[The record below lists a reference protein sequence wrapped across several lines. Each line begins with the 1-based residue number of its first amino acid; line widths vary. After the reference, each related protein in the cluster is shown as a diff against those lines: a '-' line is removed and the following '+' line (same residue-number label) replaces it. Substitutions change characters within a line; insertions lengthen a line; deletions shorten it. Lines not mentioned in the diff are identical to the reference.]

1 MDVVII
7 INLCFRQNGA
17 DASSEDF
24 ESSSSIL
31 ESERPQARHSRRSRS
46 YSRSRARGRASDS
59 SPTRKKTTF
68 LTDNVQTPGVRDN
81 AIIEED
87 NVNGGSIKS
96 SSSYDA
102 SKISFQGKRAL
113 FETRPI
119 PMTKSASKSQETLV
133 NPTPLTTEAT
143 SPLVA
148 ANRRLE
154 DEVARL
160 EQVLVL
166 REEASRKLRERLET
180 QLGTREGEL
189 QGDVR
194 RLVRD
199 NTTKEE
205 IIK

>member
-1 MDVVII
+1 M
-7 INLCFRQNGA
+7 FRQNGA

-24 ESSSSIL
+24 DSSSSIL
-31 ESERPQARHSRRSRS
+31 ETERPQARHSRRSRS

-59 SPTRKKTTF
+59 SNTEPGIRKKTTF
-68 LTDNVQTPGVRDN
+68 VTDSPGP
-81 AIIEED
+81 AITEED
-87 NVNGGSIKS
+87 NINGGSIKS

-113 FETRPI
+113 FESVPVRKTQ
-119 PMTKSASKSQETLV
+119 SLASKNQETLNNV
-133 NPTPLTTEAT
+133 TPPTEVQ
-143 SPLVA
+143 SPLLET
-148 ANRRLE
+148 NRRLE

-160 EQVLVL
+160 EQLLVL
-166 REEASRKLRERLET
+166 REETSRRLRERLES
-180 QLGTREGEL
+180 QLGVREGEL

>member
-1 MDVVII
+1 M
-7 INLCFRQNGA
+7 FRQNGA

-24 ESSSSIL
+24 DSNSSIL
-31 ESERPQARHSRRSRS
+31 ETERPQARHSRRSRS
-46 YSRSRARGRASDS
+46 YSRSRTRGRASDS
-59 SPTRKKTTF
+59 SNTEPGIRKKTTF
-68 LTDNVQTPGVRDN
+68 VTVSPGLAN
-81 AIIEED
+81 TEED
-87 NVNGGSIKS
+87 NINGGSIKS

-113 FETRPI
+113 FESVPVRTPQ
-119 PMTKSASKSQETLV
+119 SLASKNKETLSTL
-133 NPTPLTTEAT
+133 TPPTEAQ
-143 SPLVA
+143 SPLVET
-148 ANRRLE
+148 NRRLE

-160 EQVLVL
+160 EQLLVL
-166 REEASRKLRERLET
+166 REEASRRLRERLES
-180 QLGTREGEL
+180 QLGVREGEL

>member
-46 YSRSRARGRASDS
+46 YSRSRTRGRASDS

-113 FETRPI
+113 FESRPI
-119 PMTKSASKSQETLV
+119 PMTKSASKSQENLV
-133 NPTPLTTEAT
+133 NPTLTTE

-166 REEASRKLRERLET
+166 REEASRKLREGLET

-189 QGDVR
+189 QRDLR

>member
-1 MDVVII
+1 M
-7 INLCFRQNGA
+7 FRQNGA

-24 ESSSSIL
+24 DSNSSIL
-31 ESERPQARHSRRSRS
+31 ETERPQARHSRRSRS
-46 YSRSRARGRASDS
+46 YSRSRTRGRASDS
-59 SPTRKKTTF
+59 SNTEPGIRKKTTF
-68 LTDNVQTPGVRDN
+68 VTDSPGP
-81 AIIEED
+81 AITEED
-87 NVNGGSIKS
+87 NINGGSIKS

-113 FETRPI
+113 FESVPVRTPQ
-119 PMTKSASKSQETLV
+119 SLASKNQETLNNV
-133 NPTPLTTEAT
+133 TPPTEAL
-143 SPLVA
+143 SPLVET
-148 ANRRLE
+148 NRRLE

-160 EQVLVL
+160 EQLLVL
-166 REEASRKLRERLET
+166 REEASRRLRERLES
-180 QLGTREGEL
+180 QLGVREGEL